1 MHIVKQHCQSPFL
14 SIGASRPRKS
24 PPLEHLGSENIFYF
38 LTARP
43 LPMIGV
49 CTGGRSFMCAHSAPR
64 WLLCYV
70 PFSANGRRQS
80 VLLHLLD
87 DISARLDEDRKGSA
101 RR

>member
-1 MHIVKQHCQSPFL
+1 
-14 SIGASRPRKS
+14 
-24 PPLEHLGSENIFYF
+24 
-38 LTARP
+38 
-43 LPMIGV
+43 
-49 CTGGRSFMCAHSAPR
+49 MCAHSAPR

-70 PFSANGRRQS
+70 SFSANGRRQS